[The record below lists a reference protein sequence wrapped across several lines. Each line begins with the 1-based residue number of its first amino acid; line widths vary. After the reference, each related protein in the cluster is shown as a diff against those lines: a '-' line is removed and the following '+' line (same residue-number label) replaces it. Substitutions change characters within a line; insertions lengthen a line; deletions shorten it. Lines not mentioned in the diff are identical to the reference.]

1 MRSMATQTDVNN
13 HKNQR
18 HSLHYPLGSPGSYAD
33 EKVRVFISIYKAIG
47 NLHLPSNYVYIYQFF
62 HKWSYFRCK
71 WYLKQFKLMGS
82 IMETPIP
89 LTLAVQII
97 FK

>member
-33 EKVRVFISIYKAIG
+33 EKVRVFYMKIQ
-47 NLHLPSNYVYIYQFF
+47 SN
-62 HKWSYFRCK
+62 W
-71 WYLKQFKLMGS
+71 
-82 IMETPIP
+82 
-89 LTLAVQII
+89 
-97 FK
+97 

>member
-33 EKVRVFISIYKAIG
+33 EKVRVFSISNTKQLVIYMCVYLYQ
-47 NLHLPSNYVYIYQFF
+47 NWSNGHI
-62 HKWSYFRCK
+62 
-71 WYLKQFKLMGS
+71 LGANG
-82 IMETPIP
+82 I
-89 LTLAVQII
+89 
-97 FK
+97 

>member
-47 NLHLPSNYVYIYQFF
+47 NLHLCVRTYTNFF
-62 HKWSYFRCK
+62 INGHI
-71 WYLKQFKLMGS
+71 LGANG
-82 IMETPIP
+82 I
-89 LTLAVQII
+89 
-97 FK
+97 

>member
-47 NLHLPSNYVYIYQFF
+47 NLHLYIDVCIYTNFF

>member
-33 EKVRVFISIYKAIG
+33 EKVRICFLYQNTRHLVIFI
-47 NLHLPSNYVYIYQFF
+47 YIYQN
-62 HKWSYFRCK
+62 WPN
-71 WYLKQFKLMGS
+71 G
-82 IMETPIP
+82 PI
-89 LTLAVQII
+89 LGANGI
-97 FK
+97 

>member
-33 EKVRVFISIYKAIG
+33 EKVRFFYIKYNAIGDRHLHPYIYKTW
-47 NLHLPSNYVYIYQFF
+47 SNDPVLGANGIR
-62 HKWSYFRCK
+62 S
-71 WYLKQFKLMGS
+71 S
-82 IMETPIP
+82 SN
-89 LTLAVQII
+89 
-97 FK
+97 

>member
-33 EKVRVFISIYKAIG
+33 EKVRVF
-47 NLHLPSNYVYIYQFF
+47 LYQNT
-62 HKWSYFRCK
+62 
-71 WYLKQFKLMGS
+71 KQFV
-82 IMETPIP
+82 IF
-89 LTLAVQII
+89 II
-97 FK
+97 IVP

>member
-33 EKVRVFISIYKAIG
+33 EKVRVFLYQKTKQLVIVIYVCVHIP
-47 NLHLPSNYVYIYQFF
+47 NIF
-62 HKWSYFRCK
+62 H
-71 WYLKQFKLMGS
+71 
-82 IMETPIP
+82 
-89 LTLAVQII
+89 
-97 FK
+97 

>member
-33 EKVRVFISIYKAIG
+33 EKVRFFISKYRAIG
-47 NLHLPSNYVYIYQFF
+47 NHIFIYIYVYIYQN
-62 HKWSYFRCK
+62 WSNDYI
-71 WYLKQFKLMGS
+71 LGANG
-82 IMETPIP
+82 I
-89 LTLAVQII
+89 
-97 FK
+97 